1 MAQDKVRAA
10 MRGRGYILP
19 DTIAG
24 ETGLS
29 GPDVLGALA
38 MLEIMGE
45 AEESGGRYRLKG
57 DAAPVQGTKGP
68 KKALRA
74 KAGTKRV
81 TVPRRPVP
89 VQATG
94 AGNQKRGEVVGK
106 GKNWTAKRGPGSARQ
121 PHAYPVQVCS
131 TRYKDPVTGKWAPTP
146 ASAKQPAKP
155 GRAKA
160 QRGTAPVMVMTRRR
174 NAQGDVVGA
183 RIMEGGARRA
193 QQRGKLSRA
202 ELRAVETELSASY
215 AEHLDAE
222 VYSEKMREAYLSDR
236 AKRGAETRARNKAAG
251 RGPKKRDPVKV
262 RTELLQVEQRLKDA
276 QRRHAGAKT
285 QKTKTQHADSV
296 KRQRARLDKLKREL
310 EAVSR

>member
-57 DAAPVQGTKGP
+57 DVAPVQGTKGP

-81 TVPRRPVP
+81 TVPRRTAP

-106 GKNWTAKRGPGSARQ
+106 GKNWTAKRGPGSTRQ

-146 ASAKQPAKP
+146 ASAKPTKP

-160 QRGTAPVMVMTRRR
+160 QRGTAPAIVTTRRKD
-174 NAQGDVVGA
+174 ATGTVIGA
-183 RIMEGGARRA
+183 RVTDGSSRRA
-193 QQRGKLSRA
+193 QQRGKLTKAQVRD
-202 ELRAVETELSASY
+202 VEHQLSGDY
-215 AEHLDAE
+215 AEHVGLD
-222 VYSEKMREAYLSDR
+222 VTSERMREAYLSDK
-236 AKRGAETRARNKAAG
+236 AQRGASTRARNKAAG

-285 QKTKTQHADSV
+285 QKTKTRHADSV